1 MKPLSQ
7 NKHTFLEV
15 VAHVN
20 QQLMPEYRLDIEDAL
35 ALYDSEISPYGYPTH
50 QSLLLSEG
58 MSMYHFNREIAKLKL
73 KNKDGELITGE
84 GFGHNVRN
92 IFPSTPTG
100 SEKPID
106 LPAKYSCP
114 NYYITDDLAD
124 SLIETKPPEG
134 KLDIDLEV
142 LPIIKVI
149 FSKKYNKINTVAIS
163 KRYVD
168 VDVDK
173 AKREN
178 LNIKGEGIEV
188 RVNYTVSTEIVEESP
203 SVDIDFFIPFDGKG
217 HCMLCDTRELFRET
231 LLEKNYFK
239 VRVASHPQKDSRYFV
254 VKLKNNRFRF
264 RWWEA
269 KHETAVEIVNDFIE
283 NHMNDCYRFVIN
295 LLCLMTQEPEV
306 ISVQSPPS
314 KYTSTKGV
322 GFGSQKVN
330 NVPNVHWLGEYFT
343 TRVIDSKTKEGEPQG
358 RSPKKSHW
366 RRGHWHTILQGPGRK
381 QRTMKWFK
389 PTFIRGHKQ
398 TQEVSK

>member
-7 NKHTFLEV
+7 NKRTYLEV

-20 QQLMPEYRLDIEDAL
+20 QQLTPEHRLDIEDAL

-58 MSMYHFNREIAKLKL
+58 MSMYHFNREIAR
-73 KNKDGELITGE
+73 NEIKDKEGNLMPGE
-84 GFGHNVRN
+84 GFGYK
-92 IFPSTPTG
+92 TKT
-100 SEKPID
+100 
-106 LPAKYSCP
+106 SCP
-114 NYYITDDLAD
+114 NYYITDDLAN

-134 KLDIDLEV
+134 KLDISKEI
-142 LPIIKVI
+142 LPVIKVI
-149 FSKKYNKINTVAIS
+149 FSKNFTKINTIAIS

-168 VDVDK
+168 VDK
-173 AKREN
+173 SKREN
-178 LNIKGEGIEV
+178 LNVTGEGIQV

-217 HCMLCDTRELFRET
+217 HCMLCDTRELFREK

-239 VRVASHPQKDSRYFV
+239 VRVGSHPQKDSRYFV
-254 VKLKNNRFRF
+254 VKLENNQFRF

-295 LLCLMTQEPEV
+295 LLCLMTQEPEI

-314 KYTSTKGV
+314 KHTATKGV

-343 TRVIDSKTKEGEPQG
+343 TRVIDSTPKDGEPQAG
-358 RSPKKSHW
+358 KPKKSHW

-381 QRTMKWFK
+381 QKTMKWFK

-398 TQEVSK
+398 TEEVSK